1 MTGRSQLPQT
11 RSPQAHD
18 PRGAGL
24 LHGHHPKP
32 LSSSHQRRIVPAVT
46 SEQALAINTAT
57 TVSIRALT
65 AATVTVAVAVAVA
78 VVVVV
83 LGGDQ

>member
-1 MTGRSQLPQT
+1 MAGRSQLPQSR
-11 RSPQAHD
+11 RSQTQQPSS
-18 PRGAGL
+18 AGL
-24 LHGHHPKP
+24 LHGHDPKL
-32 LSSSHQRRIVPAVT
+32 LSAGHQRRIVPAVT
-46 SEQALAINTAT
+46 SEQALAINTAG

-65 AATVTVAVAVAVA
+65 ATTVSSRALVA